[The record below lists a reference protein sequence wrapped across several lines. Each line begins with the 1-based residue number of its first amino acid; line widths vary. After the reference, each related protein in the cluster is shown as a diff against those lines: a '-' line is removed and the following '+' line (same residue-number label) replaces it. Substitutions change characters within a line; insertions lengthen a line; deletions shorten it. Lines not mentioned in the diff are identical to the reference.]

1 MPQGRAYEVNMIT
14 IMFIRKDVNPFAG
27 KRQEKKGKKEKES
40 GEVGRDN
47 PSLESITHVFL
58 HLS

>member
-1 MPQGRAYEVNMIT
+1 MLT
-14 IMFIRKDVNPFAG
+14 HL
-27 KRQEKKGKKEKES
+27 QEKDKKKKEKKEKES